1 MATSNEYKTED
12 TDDEEDGEYDKS
24 SDTFININETDFYKL
39 LNVNS
44 NATKEE
50 IRKAY
55 FRRAREFHPDKNKNT
70 STTKLFQSMKSAYE
84 TLYDDKRRAEYDT
97 DADFD
102 QTDDNE
108 DDDEIFSASKNT
120 QMRLIMG
127 EKISDSYRARIDR
140 YVAEYETLSF
150 RNNFNEKFI
159 EIITKMDND
168 NNTKID
174 AIDTYGSCNVCR
186 QSYLNRHL
194 HERENCEPY
203 ENLFSNTMKPITL
216 EETIDIDLWNWKA
229 VEKTS
234 VYFPIWN
241 AQKEWGE
248 SLSLIEQL
256 KDPVEIICKPERY
269 WTLFID
275 KYQQNQLEL
284 MKLPKVL
291 SQIAIIDYLPVMDE
305 NNDQRTTTGHYYLF
319 DYTTTTNHGKSYIKA
334 LLCHKMA
341 EYINRNNDLD
351 WLINAIEN
359 FSPVGYELLNAI
371 KSPYDWKQL
380 GDRVGFSNTP
390 PYTFI
395 SKLGENAAGT
405 QKHCFLSLSNRLSSS
420 SSSPS

>member
-1 MATSNEYKTED
+1 
-12 TDDEEDGEYDKS
+12 
-24 SDTFININETDFYKL
+24 
-39 LNVNS
+39 
-44 NATKEE
+44 
-50 IRKAY
+50 
-55 FRRAREFHPDKNKNT
+55 
-70 STTKLFQSMKSAYE
+70 
-84 TLYDDKRRAEYDT
+84 
-97 DADFD
+97 
-102 QTDDNE
+102 
-108 DDDEIFSASKNT
+108 
-120 QMRLIMG
+120 
-127 EKISDSYRARIDR
+127 
-140 YVAEYETLSF
+140 
-150 RNNFNEKFI
+150 
-159 EIITKMDND
+159 MDND

-305 NNDQRTTTGHYYLF
+305 QLFHQCLGRLQLSEVQPSEYRSKMYLIQAVIF
-319 DYTTTTNHGKSYIKA
+319 KFENQLEKSLQSAHDA
-334 LLCHKMA
+334 LLCHPYDAVIGGLVIYM
-341 EYINRNNDLD
+341 NHSNFHSTSRQT
-351 WLINAIEN
+351 LIND
-359 FSPVGYELLNAI
+359 I
-371 KSPYDWKQL
+371 KKRSLDL
-380 GDRVGFSNTP
+380 
-390 PYTFI
+390 
-395 SKLGENAAGT
+395 LGENAAGT